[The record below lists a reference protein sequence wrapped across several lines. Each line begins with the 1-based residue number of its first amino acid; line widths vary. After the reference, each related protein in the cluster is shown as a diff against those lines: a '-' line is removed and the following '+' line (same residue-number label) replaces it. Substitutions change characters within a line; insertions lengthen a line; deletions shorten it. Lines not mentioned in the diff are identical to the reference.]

1 MENKLIFAKEIIKEA
16 GAFIK
21 ESLSKTITVE
31 EKTAFDDLVTNIDKQ
46 TQDLLVARIK
56 SAFPSDNI
64 FAEENGLVHNIKDGN
79 VWVLDPIDGT
89 VNFIVQQDNFCVMIA
104 YYEEGQGKFGLIY
117 NVMADQLFYGGGQFD
132 VYCNDKLL
140 KPLGVRVYGGAG
152 LSMSKVLSGQ
162 ILAYFSVIYPWDY
175 AAASIMGEKLGYHL
189 ETITG
194 EPLDYSSRQAVM
206 LVPKDRLEEIKDIMG
221 SEN

>member
-1 MENKLIFAKEIIKEA
+1 MKRGKEN
-16 GAFIK
+16 
-21 ESLSKTITVE
+21 
-31 EKTAFDDLVTNIDKQ
+31 LV
-46 TQDLLVARIK
+46 
-56 SAFPSDNI
+56 SF
-64 FAEENGLVHNIKDGN
+64 
-79 VWVLDPIDGT
+79 
-89 VNFIVQQDNFCVMIA
+89 
-104 YYEEGQGKFGLIY
+104 
-117 NVMADQLFYGGGQFD
+117 FYGGGQFD

-140 KPLGVRVYGGAG
+140 PAYKSRPLDRCLVASNGAMYAKNFHGLKDLIDKTLGVRVYGGAG

>member
-64 FAEENGLVHNIKDGN
+64 FAEENGLVHNIKDRN

-104 YYEEGQGKFGLIY
+104 YYEEGQENLVSFITSWLI
-117 NVMADQLFYGGGQFD
+117 NF
-132 VYCNDKLL
+132 
-140 KPLGVRVYGGAG
+140 
-152 LSMSKVLSGQ
+152 SMV
-162 ILAYFSVIYPWDY
+162 V
-175 AAASIMGEKLGYHL
+175 ASLMCIAMTNCFL
-189 ETITG
+189 
-194 EPLDYSSRQAVM
+194 P
-206 LVPKDRLEEIKDIMG
+206 IKIDH
-221 SEN
+221 

>member
-104 YYEEGQGKFGLIY
+104 YYEEGQGKFGLI
-117 NVMADQLFYGGGQFD
+117 L
-132 VYCNDKLL
+132 
-140 KPLGVRVYGGAG
+140 
-152 LSMSKVLSGQ
+152 
-162 ILAYFSVIYPWDY
+162 
-175 AAASIMGEKLGYHL
+175 
-189 ETITG
+189 
-194 EPLDYSSRQAVM
+194 
-206 LVPKDRLEEIKDIMG
+206 
-221 SEN
+221 

>member
-1 MENKLIFAKEIIKEA
+1 
-16 GAFIK
+16 
-21 ESLSKTITVE
+21 
-31 EKTAFDDLVTNIDKQ
+31 
-46 TQDLLVARIK
+46 
-56 SAFPSDNI
+56 
-64 FAEENGLVHNIKDGN
+64 
-79 VWVLDPIDGT
+79 
-89 VNFIVQQDNFCVMIA
+89 
-104 YYEEGQGKFGLIY
+104 
-117 NVMADQLFYGGGQFD
+117 MADQLFYGGGQFD

-140 KPLGVRVYGGAG
+140 PAYKNRPLDRCLVASNGAMYAKNFHGLKDLIDKTLGVRVYGGAG

>member
-104 YYEEGQGKFGLIY
+104 YYEE
-117 NVMADQLFYGGGQFD
+117 
-132 VYCNDKLL
+132 
-140 KPLGVRVYGGAG
+140 
-152 LSMSKVLSGQ
+152 
-162 ILAYFSVIYPWDY
+162 
-175 AAASIMGEKLGYHL
+175 
-189 ETITG
+189 
-194 EPLDYSSRQAVM
+194 
-206 LVPKDRLEEIKDIMG
+206 
-221 SEN
+221 